1 MKEIDKKSASE
12 LLSDGKPAMTKM
24 QSLQD
29 QIDFELNQ
37 ALNIIDSTIENEE
50 APFMQVQLVEQVEEG
65 EDSEVNSEFLEL
77 SPEESN
83 ALLSNLLE
91 TKTEAIENVHELASM
106 IEETLDLIEQEEIME
121 REKTNNVVALGATTK
136 FAAREETNSIQFQ
149 MSGQTELKL
158 LIGNHETS
166 LNLNT
171 QSGIELSIADIK
183 ITINE
188 TQGCHIESKNGINFT
203 IPLSID
209 VLEHKK
215 KAA

>member
-1 MKEIDKKSASE
+1 M
-12 LLSDGKPAMTKM
+12 
-24 QSLQD
+24 
-29 QIDFELNQ
+29 
-37 ALNIIDSTIENEE
+37 
-50 APFMQVQLVEQVEEG
+50 
-65 EDSEVNSEFLEL
+65 EVDSEFLEL
-77 SPEESN
+77 TPEESN
-83 ALLSNLLE
+83 ALLSNLLVSN
-91 TKTEAIENVHELASM
+91 TDTIENVHELASM

-121 REKTNNVVALGATTK
+121 TEKINNVVSLGATTK
-136 FAAREETNSIQFQ
+136 FVAREETNSIQFQ

-158 LIGNHETS
+158 LIGPHETT

-171 QSGIELSIADIK
+171 DRGIELSIADIK

>member
-12 LLSDGKPAMTKM
+12 LLSDGKSAMTKM

-37 ALNIIDSTIENEE
+37 ALSIIDSN
-50 APFMQVQLVEQVEEG
+50 VEE
-65 EDSEVNSEFLEL
+65 ETIFEQEIVEETQMEVDSEFLEL
-77 SPEESN
+77 TPEEST

-91 TKTEAIENVHELASM
+91 SNTETIENVHELASM

-121 REKTNNVVALGATTK
+121 TEKINNVVSLGATTK
-136 FAAREETNSIQFQ
+136 FVAREETNSIQFQ
-149 MSGQTELKL
+149 MSGQTELKI
-158 LIGNHETS
+158 LIGSYETT

-171 QSGIELSIADIK
+171 DRGIELSIADIK

-188 TQGCHIESKNGINFT
+188 TQGCHIESKNGINLT

>member
-1 MKEIDKKSASE
+1 MKEIDKKSATE

-37 ALNIIDSTIENEE
+37 ALNIIDSN
-50 APFMQVQLVEQVEEG
+50 VEE
-65 EDSEVNSEFLEL
+65 ETIVEPETVEETQMEVDSEFLEL
-77 SPEESN
+77 TPEEST

-91 TKTEAIENVHELASM
+91 SNTETIENVHELASM

-121 REKTNNVVALGATTK
+121 TEKINNVVSLGATTK
-136 FAAREETNSIQFQ
+136 FVAREETNSIQFQ

-158 LIGNHETS
+158 LIGSHETT

-171 QSGIELSIADIK
+171 DRGIELSIADIK